1 MKIENKVLDLS
12 DDSKLSE
19 EDSKFLDSQID
30 YSIDKF
36 NLFVSRLIKAN
47 KLSGKDL
54 FLNVSSRD
62 TSTSKTFDICSKL
75 NLIKLKNQRGHT
87 PKLIKVTDEVFAR
100 LIEINYEQ
108 LGFGELP
115 EVIYEKKQNL
125 FFRII
130 KNFFVTF
137 YLFIVCW
144 IIFKLPRKN
153 NIPSSK
159 ITLVDNF
166 IFKDSFAKDGYFYD
180 RYYSGFEKF
189 LSTEEQNQVWFS
201 PTLIDIKNPLDFIKI
216 LIRSKK
222 SKFNFIF
229 EESWLTISDL
239 KNSLFSSLKSSQKIK
254 KIPDYE
260 GLDLS
265 PLIEE
270 NLKRDIFSPGFAKAM
285 NKYQYFR
292 RIKKR
297 GIKINGFLN
306 WFENQTID
314 RAFNLSAK
322 KFYPDVTTIG
332 YQGYIFPKYELHKNP
347 IDLEIELNTIPN
359 FLALISEREIEK
371 RKKFSRKINFI
382 LAPAL
387 RYSYL
392 ENIQYK
398 EPLNDL
404 ILFPLPIDI
413 NQSIQLI
420 NFADQID
427 RFFDKEVEIVLK
439 CHPKF
444 SIKEFKALVPASMND
459 KFFFSEESIEK
470 LLTKASLVVSSAS
483 TVCIEAASVGIP
495 VAIISNSSGL
505 TRNPLPVPTEND
517 LWAIIYNESDLSTLI
532 NKANKQEKKLNNNFF
547 QKVEKSTVRTL
558 FFFNNEIAI

>member
-1 MKIENKVLDLS
+1 MTIENMVLDLS
-12 DDSKLSE
+12 DNSKLSE
-19 EDSKFLDSQID
+19 VDSRTLDSQID
-30 YSIDKF
+30 VSIEKF
-36 NLFVSRLIKAN
+36 NLFVSSLIKAN
-47 KLSGKDL
+47 KLSGTDL

-75 NLIKLKNQRGHT
+75 NLIKLKNQEGYK
-87 PKLIKVTDEVFAR
+87 PKSIKVSDEVFAR
-100 LIEINYEQ
+100 LIEINYKK
-108 LGFGELP
+108 LGFNELP
-115 EVIYEKKQNL
+115 KVIYEKKQNL
-125 FFRII
+125 SFRII
-130 KNFFVTF
+130 KNFFVTS
-137 YLFIVCW
+137 YLLVICW
-144 IIFKLPRKN
+144 IIFKLSRKN

-189 LSTEEQNQVWFS
+189 LSFEEQNKVWFS

-239 KNSLFSSLKSSQKIK
+239 INSLFSSLKCSQKIK
-254 KIPDYE
+254 EIPEYE

-265 PLIEE
+265 PLIKE

-505 TRNPLPVPTEND
+505 TRNPLPVPAEND

>member
-1 MKIENKVLDLS
+1 MTIENMVLDLS
-12 DDSKLSE
+12 DNSKLSE
-19 EDSKFLDSQID
+19 VDSRTLDSQID
-30 YSIDKF
+30 VNIEKF

-47 KLSGKDL
+47 NLSGTDL

-75 NLIKLKNQRGHT
+75 NLIKFKNQEGYK
-87 PKLIKVTDEVFAR
+87 PKSIKVTDEVFAR
-100 LIEINYEQ
+100 LIEINYKK
-108 LGFGELP
+108 LGFNELP
-115 EVIYEKKQNL
+115 KVIYEKKQNL
-125 FFRII
+125 SFRII
-130 KNFFVTF
+130 KNFFVTS
-137 YLFIVCW
+137 YLLIICW
-144 IIFKLPRKN
+144 IIFKLSRKN

-189 LSTEEQNQVWFS
+189 LSFEEQNQVWFS

-229 EESWLTISDL
+229 EESWLTLSDL
-239 KNSLFSSLKSSQKIK
+239 INSIFSSLKCSQKIK
-254 KIPDYE
+254 EIPEYE

-265 PLIEE
+265 PLIKE

-292 RIKKR
+292 RLKKR
-297 GIKINGFLN
+297 DIKINGFLN
-306 WFENQTID
+306 WFENQLID
-314 RAFNLSAK
+314 RAFNLSVK
-322 KFYPDVTTIG
+322 KFYPDVLTIG

-347 IDLEIELNTIPN
+347 IDLEIKLNTIPN
-359 FLALISEREIEK
+359 CLALISEREIEK
-371 RKKFSRKINFI
+371 RKRFSSEINFM

-392 ENIQYK
+392 ENIQYQK
-398 EPLNDL
+398 PKNDL
-404 ILFPLPIDI
+404 ILFPLPIDV

-427 RFFDKEVEIVLK
+427 SFFDKEVKIVLK

-444 SIKEFKALVPASMND
+444 SIKDFMDLVPASMND

-483 TVCIEAASVGIP
+483 TVCIEAASMGIP
-495 VAIISNSSGL
+495 VAIISNSSGF
-505 TRNPLPVPTEND
+505 TRNPLPFPKEKD

-532 NKANKQEKKLNNNFF
+532 NKAKKQEKKSNNNFF
-547 QKVEKSTVRTL
+547 QKVEKSTVRDL
-558 FFFNNEIAI
+558 FFLNNEIAI

>member
-19 EDSKFLDSQID
+19 EDSKVLDSQID

-75 NLIKLKNQRGHT
+75 NLIKLKNQQGHA

-189 LSTEEQNQVWFS
+189 LSIEEQNQVWFS

-505 TRNPLPVPTEND
+505 TRNPLPAPTEND

-532 NKANKQEKKLNNNFF
+532 NKANKQDKKLNNNFF

>member
-19 EDSKFLDSQID
+19 EDSKVLDSQID

-75 NLIKLKNQRGHT
+75 NLIKLKNQQGHT

-189 LSTEEQNQVWFS
+189 LSIEEQTQVWFS

>member
-1 MKIENKVLDLS
+1 M
-12 DDSKLSE
+12 
-19 EDSKFLDSQID
+19 
-30 YSIDKF
+30 
-36 NLFVSRLIKAN
+36 
-47 KLSGKDL
+47 
-54 FLNVSSRD
+54 
-62 TSTSKTFDICSKL
+62 
-75 NLIKLKNQRGHT
+75 IKLKNQQGHT

-144 IIFKLPRKN
+144 IIFKLSRKN

-189 LSTEEQNQVWFS
+189 LSIEEQTQVWFS

-427 RFFDKEVEIVLK
+427 RFFDKDVEIVLK

-532 NKANKQEKKLNNNFF
+532 NKANKQEKKN
-547 QKVEKSTVRTL
+547 
-558 FFFNNEIAI
+558 

>member
-1 MKIENKVLDLS
+1 MTLDNEVLDFSDNSNLS
-12 DDSKLSE
+12 ERDSKA
-19 EDSKFLDSQID
+19 LDSQID
-30 YSIDKF
+30 LSIAKF
-36 NLFVSRLIKAN
+36 NSFVSCLIKEN
-47 KLSGKDL
+47 KISDTDL

-62 TSTSKTFDICSKL
+62 TSTSKIFDICSKL
-75 NLIKLKNQRGHT
+75 NLIKSKNQLGQT
-87 PKLIKVTDEVFAR
+87 PRLIKVTDEVFAK

-108 LGFGELP
+108 LGFSELP

-130 KNFFVTF
+130 KNFCVTS
-137 YLFIVCW
+137 YLLLVCW
-144 IIFKLPRKN
+144 IIFKFFRKN
-153 NIPSSK
+153 KIPSSK

-166 IFKDSFAKDGYFYD
+166 IFKDSFGKDGYFYD
-180 RYYSGFEKF
+180 RYYSGFDKY
-189 LSTEEQNQVWFS
+189 LSLEEQNQVWFS
-201 PTLIDIKNPLDFIKI
+201 PTLIDIRNPIDFVKI
-216 LIRSKK
+216 IIRSKK

-239 KNSLFSSLKSSQKIK
+239 INSLFSSLNASKKIK

-265 PLIEE
+265 PLIKE
-270 NLKRDIFSPGFAKAM
+270 NLKKDIFSPGFAKAM

-292 RIKKR
+292 RIKNR

-322 KFYPDVTTIG
+322 KFYPDVLTIG

-347 IDLEIELNTIPN
+347 IDLEIKLNTIPN
-359 FLALISEREIEK
+359 SLALISEREIEK
-371 RKKFSRKINFI
+371 RKRFSSNINFF

-387 RYSYL
+387 RYEYL

-398 EPLNDL
+398 KPDNDL

-413 NQSIQLI
+413 NQSIQLV
-420 NFADQID
+420 NFAHKID
-427 RFFDKEVEIVLK
+427 RFFDKKVEIVLK

-444 SIKEFKALVPASMND
+444 SIKEFKLLVPTSKND
-459 KFFFSEESIEK
+459 KFIFSEGRIEK
-470 LLTKASLVVSSAS
+470 LLSKASLVVSSAS
-483 TVCIEAASVGIP
+483 TVCIEAASLGIP
-495 VAIISNSSGL
+495 VAIISNSSGI
-505 TRNPLPVPTEND
+505 TRNPLPAPSEND
-517 LWAIIYNESDLSTLI
+517 LWATIYNESDLLALI
-532 NKANKQEKKLNNNFF
+532 NKSKNQEKKLKKKFF
-547 QKVEKSTVRTL
+547 QKVEKSTVRSL
-558 FFFNNEIAI
+558 FFFNDEIAI

>member
-19 EDSKFLDSQID
+19 EDSKVLDSQID

-75 NLIKLKNQRGHT
+75 NLIKLKNQQGHA

-166 IFKDSFAKDGYFYD
+166 IFKDSFAKNGYFYD

-189 LSTEEQNQVWFS
+189 LSIEEQNQVWFS

-371 RKKFSRKINFI
+371 RKKFSREINFI

-427 RFFDKEVEIVLK
+427 RFFDKELEIVLK

-483 TVCIEAASVGIP
+483 TVCIEAASLGIP

-505 TRNPLPVPTEND
+505 TRNPRPVPTEND
-517 LWAIIYNESDLSTLI
+517 LWAIIYNESDLLALI